1 MGGHLRLFSLFIGK
15 LRLPFALVEEVKEIH
30 SGATKHFLLKMAIEK
45 VVLFSL
51 DDRRVKVTTAQE
63 K

>member
-1 MGGHLRLFSLFIGK
+1 MGGHLGLFSLFIGK
-15 LRLPFALVEEVKEIH
+15 LRLPFALVEEVKETH
-30 SGATKHFLLKMAIEK
+30 SGAMKHFLLKMVIEK

-51 DDRRVKVTTAQE
+51 DDRRVKVTTEQE